1 MTLLE
6 ADIRAS
12 PYPTLYIIRDETE
25 DMTGEWGADD
35 VGKID
40 ASGEVDTSNR
50 GAASDADTAMEDRV
64 LA

>member
-1 MTLLE
+1 
-6 ADIRAS
+6 
-12 PYPTLYIIRDETE
+12 
-25 DMTGEWGADD
+25 MTGEWEADD

-40 ASGEVDTSNR
+40 ASEEVDTSNR